1 LYPLSWENVD
11 SSCNKSVVFDVTAE
25 GDQEGC
31 ENSGFVSE
39 IVHIQ
44 EMCSVGSKLWPF
56 SFIDM

>member
-1 LYPLSWENVD
+1 M
-11 SSCNKSVVFDVTAE
+11 FGVTAE